1 MAFAEV
7 GVTGKNPLFAE
18 PLHVGRPNIGDRAK
32 LLSRFEDLLDRQW
45 LTNDGPYVRAFED
58 AIAEYLGVRHCL
70 AVCNA
75 TIGLQLAVRSL
86 DLQGEVIV
94 PSFTFPAT
102 VHALEWEGLTPVF
115 CDVDLTTHNLDP
127 RDVERLVTER
137 TSAIVG
143 VHLWGNPCD
152 VGALGSIAHRHDLRL
167 LFDSAHA
174 FGCNGTSE
182 MIGNFGDAEV
192 FSFHATKFLNSGE
205 GGAIV
210 TNDDALA
217 ERIRRMRNF
226 GLHDGEV
233 TRLGTNGKMT
243 EFCAAMGLTS
253 LESCDEFIDRNR
265 ENHAAYR
272 AAMADVPGVRIL
284 FPQQTRGN
292 AQYVVA
298 EVDSCEAGL
307 SRDELF
313 HALHAENVLAKRYFT
328 PGCHRMPPY
337 ATNNVSARR
346 RLPNTEFLC
355 ERLLQLPTGC
365 AVSRVDIARI
375 GYFLQG
381 LTARLR
387 RAA

>member
-1 MAFAEV
+1 MK
-7 GVTGKNPLFAE
+7 GKKPLFAE
-18 PLHVGRPNIGDRAK
+18 LLHVGRPNIGDRAQ

-45 LTNDGPYVRAFED
+45 LTNDGPYVRAFEE
-58 AIAEYLGVRHCL
+58 AIAEYLGVRHCM
-70 AVCNA
+70 AVSNA
-75 TIGLQLAVRSL
+75 TIGLQIAIRAL

-102 VHALEWEGLTPVF
+102 VHALAWEGLTPVF
-115 CDVDLTTHNLDP
+115 CDVALADHNIDP
-127 RDVERLVTER
+127 HDVERLITPR
-137 TSAIVG
+137 TSAIMG

-152 VGALGSIAHRHDLRL
+152 VDSLNEIARRHDLRV
-167 LFDSAHA
+167 LFDAAHA
-174 FGCNGTSE
+174 FGSGRNGE
-182 MIGNFGDAEV
+182 MIGNFGDVEV

-217 ERIRRMRNF
+217 ERIRRTRNF
-226 GLHDGEV
+226 GLHQGEV
-233 TRLGTNGKMT
+233 TQLGTNGKMT

-253 LESCDEFIDRNR
+253 FESRDVFIERNR
-265 ENHAAYR
+265 DNHEAYR
-272 AAMADVPGVRIL
+272 MALADVPGIRIL
-284 FPQQTRGN
+284 FPEQSQGN

-298 EVDSCEAGL
+298 EVDSRQAGV
-307 SRDELF
+307 SREELF
-313 HALHAENVLAKRYFT
+313 HALHAENVLAKRYFA
-328 PGCHRMPPY
+328 PGCHRLPPY
-337 ATNNVSARR
+337 ANDNASARR
-346 RLPNTEFLC
+346 RLPNTEYLC

-365 AVSRVDIARI
+365 AVSRIDVARI